1 MQECTVSWGNLARIR
16 PDVLEETVLLSQ
28 TVQRV
33 VSLTLGTDET
43 GKGVGV
49 VVTRDDVALLV
60 QLSNVDLNSGMVLRL
75 DQTVSG
81 RALAGSE
88 KLDVDALVV
97 LHCDEVDGLVTGGL
111 R

>member
-1 MQECTVSWGNLARIR
+1 MHRIRSNLAGIR

-28 TVQRV
+28 AVQGV

-43 GKGVGV
+43 GKGVGE
-49 VVTRDDVALLV
+49 VVTGDDVSLVV
-60 QLSNVDLNSGMVLRL
+60 QLSDVDLDSTVVLRL

-97 LHCDEVDGLVTGGL
+97 LHCDEVDGLVTGGAKVSV
-111 R
+111 